1 MIVDPIFSQAFPVP
15 VLSILQAG
23 DQLEGGDMSTDT
35 YVEGVCTP
43 SRSSSP
49 ISIYYHYGRLPL
61 EPNKTFQFP
70 TFENGQMFIH
80 VVPYAKR
87 HPELERR
94 APSPDPVTA
103 MVQKN
108 IRERNE
114 AARKWSAARQE
125 ARLARAKAI
134 LDKNCCSSGRWEH
147 VRMRVSQHSTVST
160 SAIWTDGPSSH
171 LDEYTSRC

>member
-15 VLSILQAG
+15 VPSILQAG

-94 APSPDPVTA
+94 APSPDPDL
-103 MVQKN
+103 
-108 IRERNE
+108 R
-114 AARKWSAARQE
+114 S
-125 ARLARAKAI
+125 RLWCR
-134 LDKNCCSSGRWEH
+134 R
-147 VRMRVSQHSTVST
+147 T
-160 SAIWTDGPSSH
+160 SANETRLRASGLPLVRRRDSPEPRPS
-171 LDEYTSRC
+171 LTKTVAAVAGGNT

>member
-1 MIVDPIFSQAFPVP
+1 VR
-15 VLSILQAG
+15 
-23 DQLEGGDMSTDT
+23 
-35 YVEGVCTP
+35 TP
-43 SRSSSP
+43 SSSSSP

-61 EPNKTFQFP
+61 EPNKTIKFP

-80 VVPYAKR
+80 VLPYAKR

-134 LDKNCCSSGRWEH
+134 LDKNCGRSGR
-147 VRMRVSQHSTVST
+147 
-160 SAIWTDGPSSH
+160 
-171 LDEYTSRC
+171 